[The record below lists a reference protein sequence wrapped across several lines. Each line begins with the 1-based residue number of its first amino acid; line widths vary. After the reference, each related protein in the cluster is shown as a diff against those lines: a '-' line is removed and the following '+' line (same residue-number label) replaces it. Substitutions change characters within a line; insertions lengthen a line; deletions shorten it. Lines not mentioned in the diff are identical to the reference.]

1 MCVYPALLT
10 FLLLARNARMCL
22 ERKIAL
28 LLVSHGGSGMMADG
42 EERDKSKDFSH
53 RLIKHKFMYSRKNR
67 LKTKM
72 VLFFI
77 IGARTHVH
85 GC

>member
-1 MCVYPALLT
+1 MEKRE
-10 FLLLARNARMCL
+10 ARA
-22 ERKIAL
+22 
-28 LLVSHGGSGMMADG
+28 
-42 EERDKSKDFSH
+42 DFSH